1 MRSLARSLCLAA
13 CAATLG
19 LCASQQYKFK
29 PVYTGGGG
37 GFIVDVVFHPKQKDL
52 IYAKTDMGGAYR
64 WEPTTSK
71 WTQLFNFLTAD
82 EWNWSGMESLALDP
96 QDPNL
101 LYVAGG
107 TYTNSWAGSYSDG
120 NGCIWISKD
129 KGASFSR
136 VIMPFKMG
144 GNMPG
149 RGMGERLA
157 VDPNLG
163 SILYFGARDGK
174 GLWKST
180 DSGKTWTN
188 VANFPDMGP
197 FCGKS
202 SDSTGYLSSTVG
214 IPWVVFDPA
223 SGTKGSATKTIY
235 VGVANNNANKPS
247 IYRSTDAGATWAA
260 VPGQPTCS
268 GTWGG
273 TVTCTDGRSWTAGS
287 ENAYSGGGL
296 GYLPHS
302 AKFDSNG
309 TLYVTYSDWE
319 GPYNGGHGAVFKFDG
334 SWHDI
339 TPCTKDNSYCTL
351 GSLYYGFGGLG
362 VDAQKPGT
370 VVVAGVNAWW
380 PQGVMFRTTNA
391 GASWTPAWQY
401 TSYPTVSQVF
411 AMNITN
417 APWLNFGKTES
428 PPVPAV
434 NIGHMMEGL
443 NIDPFDSDRMMY
455 GTGATLYCA
464 YNLQK
469 WDSGSGVVIKSEARG
484 IEEASVLGLVSPPAT
499 GLARLYS
506 VMGDIGGFRHDDL
519 NKAPNAMY
527 TVPYAGTMNAIDF
540 AESNPRFL
548 VRVGTGDPSASPAT
562 YGSAF
567 TYDGGNTWFQGNKD
581 PVSGQGAGT
590 VAAAADASRVLW
602 AGTAAA
608 PAWSSDNGNS
618 WTVSTGLPT
627 GAAVASDRVN
637 AKKFYGIGSGKF
649 YVSTD
654 AAATFTASSASGFP
668 SSGATVRAVF
678 GTEGDVWV
686 AGGSDS
692 GLWHTTDS
700 GATFTKLTTLVGAAQ
715 VGFGKAA
722 EGKSY
727 PAVFVAGRLAS
738 GGATGIF
745 RSDDAGA
752 SWVQISDAQH
762 NYATVQTLTGDPTIY
777 GRVYFGTNGLGAV
790 YGDIAGSA
798 TSSSTAATA
807 SSAKKTASST
817 KTTPVDSDGDSG
829 LTGDA
834 SLPALAAASIA
845 IAAGAVRVL

>member
-1 MRSLARSLCLAA
+1 MRSLALSLCLVA
-13 CAATLG
+13 CATLG

-64 WEPTTSK
+64 WEPKTST

-82 EWNWSGMESLALDP
+82 EWNWSGMEALAVDP

-107 TYTNSWAGSYSDG
+107 TYTNSWSGKYNDG

-129 KGASFSR
+129 KGASFSKT
-136 VIMPFKMG
+136 IMPFKMG

-188 VANFPDMGP
+188 VANFPDVGP
-197 FCGKS
+197 FCGKPADAS
-202 SDSTGYLSSTVG
+202 GDYLNHAVG
-214 IPWVVFDPA
+214 IPWVVFDPT

-260 VPGQPTCS
+260 VPDQPTCS

-273 TVTCTDGRSWTAGS
+273 QVTCTDGRSWTAGAA
-287 ENAYSGGGL
+287 NAYSGGGL
-296 GYLPHS
+296 GYLPHN
-302 AKFDSNG
+302 AKFDSKG

-319 GPYNGGHGAVFKFDG
+319 GPYNGAHGAVFKYDG

-339 TPCTKDNSYCTL
+339 TPCTKDNNYCTL

-370 VVVAGVNAWW
+370 VVVAGVNSWW
-380 PQGVMFRTTNA
+380 PQGVMFRTTD
-391 GASWTPAWQY
+391 GGSSWKPAWQY
-401 TSYPTVSQVF
+401 TSYPSISQVF
-411 AMNITN
+411 TMDITN
-417 APWLNFGKTES
+417 APWLTFGKNAQ
-428 PPVPAV
+428 PPEPSV

-527 TVPYAGTMNAIDF
+527 TIPYAGTMNAIDF
-540 AESNPRFL
+540 AESNPKFL
-548 VRVGTGDPSASPAT
+548 VRVGKGDPSKNPPAHGT
-562 YGSAF
+562 AF
-567 TYDGGNTWFQGNKD
+567 TYDGGNNWFQGNKD
-581 PVSGQGAGT
+581 PIDGQGEGT

-602 AGTAAA
+602 AGTTAA

-618 WTVSTGLPT
+618 WHQCQGLPT

-637 AKKFYGIGSGKF
+637 AKKFYGVGSGKF
-649 YVSTD
+649 YFSTD
-654 AAATFTASSASGFP
+654 SGATFTASSASGFP
-668 SSGATVRAVF
+668 SSGATLRAVF
-678 GTEGDVWV
+678 GKEGDVWV
-686 AGGSDS
+686 AGGNDE
-692 GLWHTTDS
+692 GLWHTTDG

-727 PAVFVAGRLAS
+727 PAVYVSGRLAK
-738 GGATGIF
+738 GLAPALL

-762 NYATVQTLTGDPTIY
+762 NYATIQTITGDPTIY
-777 GRVYFGTNGLGAV
+777 GRVYFGTNGLGAI

-798 TSSSTAATA
+798 TSSSTPAPAA
-807 SSAKKTASST
+807 SSSKPHK
-817 KTTPVDSDGDSG
+817 PVESDDDSG

-834 SLPALAAASIA
+834 SRAAVAAVI
-845 IAAGAVRVL
+845 IAGAARML